1 MESYYEEKL
10 KIEIDKLKIHL
21 EKEMTNNFQNQN
33 SIPKNCCCQQ
43 KIDCNSK
50 KTSASP
56 SDLNLVLNS
65 LSQINV
71 GLQKR
76 NEELTNNLLTIL
88 IHLKNEKIP
97 SQKDETSSS
106 LERDST
112 TKKVIEENKMENLVV
127 KKKSQMCCVM

>member
-1 MESYYEEKL
+1 
-10 KIEIDKLKIHL
+10 
-21 EKEMTNNFQNQN
+21 MTNNFQIQN

-97 SQKDETSSS
+97 SQKDEISTS

-112 TKKVIEENKMENLVV
+112 TKKVIEENKKENLAV